1 MPSTR
6 RQKAKERR
14 SRQLDI
20 MSDVEN
26 VDIMLGSYSRD
37 DEENNMSEKE
47 MILGSGSS
55 RPQQSLNVIGEDF
68 RSLLNTNSRENSEIT
83 NETTRLINEEIS
95 IQVTRK
101 LNEIKTSLN
110 SQIQD
115 AITVAITRTVLP
127 SIQNTLETQGRSNFT
142 VEDRG
147 SNGPHP
153 SPMPTDSTIKDRRS
167 SGLHRNPEVGNLQ
180 KTWENRPRTC
190 FAQENSRL
198 RSRESSTDSMNSEQN
213 RDMVT
218 GANPT
223 PHMVPEFLT
232 GRPMQSGD
240 PLQRQN
246 SNNNESQVTIPQ
258 VPETT
263 GPTTPSDPIN
273 RLAEVLV
280 GMNNRPSA
288 QTLMVRPVSTTTV
301 TFDGKSEKF
310 ELFEDLFHTMIKM
323 QPDMTETMKINH
335 FHSLLRKNA
344 LQTFRNI
351 NTANR
356 QTVEDILAV
365 FRRKYVKPESQA
377 TAKHKWHRLVFD
389 PNTLKL
395 PDFLEE
401 LNQGAEKAFGE
412 NAQAMID
419 SLLYAKLPPKLKH
432 SVNMTRLENA
442 TYEEIVTH
450 LERELELNGLEEG
463 DDIPVPTMSTAPTAA
478 RPGTGL
484 LSSGI
489 DPNITCNYCKKPGH
503 VKDDCR
509 KLKRK
514 EEQRRNE
521 GQDTKKEYPKCPTC
535 DKTNHPAERC
545 WKGAGAH
552 LKPKNLKLADTTAAD
567 SSTSQEDA
575 NNKQTTSILKNP
587 KN

>member
-6 RQKAKERR
+6 KQKAKERR

-26 VDIMLGSYSRD
+26 VDIMLGSYTRD
-37 DEENNMSEKE
+37 DEENNASENE
-47 MILGSGSS
+47 VNLDSGSS
-55 RPQQSLNVIGEDF
+55 RPLQSSNVIGEDF

-83 NETTRLINEEIS
+83 IETTRLINEEIS
-95 IQVTRK
+95 NQMSRK

-110 SQIQD
+110 SQIQE
-115 AITVAITRTVLP
+115 AITNAITSTVLP
-127 SIQNTLETQGRSNFT
+127 SIQNTLEMQGRSNFT
-142 VEDRG
+142 MVDRR
-147 SNGPHP
+147 SNGLHP
-153 SPMPTDSTIKDRRS
+153 SPRSTEFTIEDQRS
-167 SGLHRNPEVGNLQ
+167 SGLQRNAEVGYSQ
-180 KTWENRPRTC
+180 KTKGNLPKTC
-190 FAQENSRL
+190 FTQENSRL
-198 RSRESSTDSMNSEQN
+198 RSRESSIDSINSEQN

-232 GRPMQSGD
+232 GRPMQSRE
-240 PLQRQN
+240 PLQRRN
-246 SNNNESQVTIPQ
+246 SNNDESQETIPQ
-258 VPETT
+258 VSETT
-263 GPTTPSDPIN
+263 APTTGSDPIN

-288 QTLMVRPVSTTTV
+288 QTLMVRPVSSTTL

-323 QPDMTETMKINH
+323 QPDMTEAMKINH

-356 QTVEDILAV
+356 QTLEDILAV

-389 PNTLKL
+389 PNTMKL

-419 SLLYAKLPPKLKH
+419 SLLYAKLPPKLKR
-432 SVNMTRLENA
+432 SVNMARLENA

-463 DDIPVPTMSTAPTAA
+463 DDIPVPTMSTAPTAT

-489 DPNITCNYCKKPGH
+489 DPGITCNYCKKPGH
-503 VKDDCR
+503 TKDDCR

-514 EEQRRNE
+514 KNKNAMTARIPEKSIQSARLVTKRTTRRNGVGKALE
-521 GQDTKKEYPKCPTC
+521 PTS
-535 DKTNHPAERC
+535 
-545 WKGAGAH
+545 
-552 LKPKNLKLADTTAAD
+552 NLR
-567 SSTSQEDA
+567 TS
-575 NNKQTTSILKNP
+575 N
-587 KN
+587 

>member
-1 MPSTR
+1 MLKT
-6 RQKAKERR
+6 KENCPK
-14 SRQLDI
+14 
-20 MSDVEN
+20 M
-26 VDIMLGSYSRD
+26 G
-37 DEENNMSEKE
+37 
-47 MILGSGSS
+47 
-55 RPQQSLNVIGEDF
+55 
-68 RSLLNTNSRENSEIT
+68 
-83 NETTRLINEEIS
+83 
-95 IQVTRK
+95 
-101 LNEIKTSLN
+101 
-110 SQIQD
+110 
-115 AITVAITRTVLP
+115 
-127 SIQNTLETQGRSNFT
+127 FT
-142 VEDRG
+142 
-147 SNGPHP
+147 
-153 SPMPTDSTIKDRRS
+153 
-167 SGLHRNPEVGNLQ
+167 
-180 KTWENRPRTC
+180 
-190 FAQENSRL
+190 QENSRQ
-198 RSRESSTDSMNSEQN
+198 RSRESSIESFTSKQN

-218 GANPT
+218 GANTT

-232 GRPMQSGD
+232 GRPMHSRA

-246 SNNNESQVTIPQ
+246 SNNDESQDAVPQ

-263 GPTTPSDPIN
+263 TPTIPSDPIT

-288 QTLMVRPVSTTTV
+288 QTLMVRPVSTTTL

-356 QTVEDILAV
+356 QTLEDILAV

-389 PNTLKL
+389 PNTMKL

-419 SLLYAKLPPKLKH
+419 SLLYAKLPPKLKR
-432 SVNMTRLENA
+432 SVNMARLETA
-442 TYEEIVTH
+442 TYKEIVTH

-463 DDIPVPTMSTAPTAA
+463 DDIPVPTMSTAPTAT

-489 DPNITCNYCKKPGH
+489 DPNVTCNYCKKPGH
-503 VKDDCR
+503 VKDECR

-514 EEQRRNE
+514 EEQRRND

-535 DKTNHPAERC
+535 DKTNHQAERC

-552 LKPKNLKLADTTAAD
+552 LKPKNLKLEDTTTAHT
-567 SSTSQEDA
+567 STSKEDTK
-575 NNKQTTSILKNP
+575 NTQPTSILKNP

>member
-37 DEENNMSEKE
+37 DEENNMSENE
-47 MILGSGSS
+47 MNLGSGSS
-55 RPQQSLNVIGEDF
+55 RPQQSSNVIGEDF

-83 NETTRLINEEIS
+83 IQTTRLINEEIS
-95 IQVTRK
+95 NQVTRK

-142 VEDRG
+142 VVDRG

-167 SGLHRNPEVGNLQ
+167 SGLHRNPEVGNSQ

-223 PHMVPEFLT
+223 PQMVPEFLT

-280 GMNNRPSA
+280 EQPSISTNIDGTPSQHNHA
-288 QTLMVRPVSTTTV
+288 DVRRQIRGIRTLRR
-301 TFDGKSEKF
+301 
-310 ELFEDLFHTMIKM
+310 
-323 QPDMTETMKINH
+323 
-335 FHSLLRKNA
+335 SLSHYDKNA
-344 LQTFRNI
+344 T
-351 NTANR
+351 
-356 QTVEDILAV
+356 
-365 FRRKYVKPESQA
+365 
-377 TAKHKWHRLVFD
+377 
-389 PNTLKL
+389 
-395 PDFLEE
+395 
-401 LNQGAEKAFGE
+401 
-412 NAQAMID
+412 
-419 SLLYAKLPPKLKH
+419 
-432 SVNMTRLENA
+432 
-442 TYEEIVTH
+442 
-450 LERELELNGLEEG
+450 
-463 DDIPVPTMSTAPTAA
+463 
-478 RPGTGL
+478 
-484 LSSGI
+484 
-489 DPNITCNYCKKPGH
+489 
-503 VKDDCR
+503 
-509 KLKRK
+509 
-514 EEQRRNE
+514 
-521 GQDTKKEYPKCPTC
+521 
-535 DKTNHPAERC
+535 
-545 WKGAGAH
+545 
-552 LKPKNLKLADTTAAD
+552 
-567 SSTSQEDA
+567 
-575 NNKQTTSILKNP
+575 
-587 KN
+587 